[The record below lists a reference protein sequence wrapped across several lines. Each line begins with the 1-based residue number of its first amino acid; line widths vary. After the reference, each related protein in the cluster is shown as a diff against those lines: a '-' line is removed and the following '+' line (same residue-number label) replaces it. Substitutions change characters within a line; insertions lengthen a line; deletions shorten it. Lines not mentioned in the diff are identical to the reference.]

1 MLTSG
6 REFEWKKKGYIVE
19 RQLLSPALVGRVRD
33 EIISRI
39 RAAWP
44 HSPEPSSHFVD
55 GELYIIPET
64 APSPSAKEPEDRVS
78 RVFNCHTEGLSKD
91 LAQDPKIA
99 RIVRDLI
106 GPKISCFQS
115 QFVFKN
121 PGVIGQPWHQ
131 DSYYFKF
138 DRQPQVTV
146 WIPLSEVTQEN
157 GCLWVVPGS
166 HSGPIYDHIPDR
178 RQEANSGYLEIA
190 GADFSS
196 QVPVLLSPGD
206 VLFFH
211 SYLMH
216 KAADNVADYRRIAV
230 VYHYALTGTKAISPE
245 VEATLARVNRW
256 MPISDAAS
264 S

>member
-1 MLTSG
+1 MSSRN
-6 REFEWKKKGYIVE
+6 RESEWSERGYFVE
-19 RQLLSPALVGRVRD
+19 RQLLSPSLVAGVRE

-39 RAAWP
+39 RGAWP
-44 HSPEPSSHFVD
+44 F
-55 GELYIIPET
+55 GEQSTFDRDLYIVPET
-64 APSPSAKEPEDRVS
+64 APPASAQEPEDRIS
-78 RVFNCHTEGLSKD
+78 RVFNCHTEGLSRQLARNAQ
-91 LAQDPKIA
+91 LAQ
-99 RIVRDLI
+99 IVQELL
-106 GPKISCFQS
+106 GGKISCFQS

-146 WIPLSEVTQEN
+146 WIPLSEVTREN

-166 HSGPIYDHIPDR
+166 HLGPIRDHSPDR
-178 RQEANSGYLEIA
+178 RKQANSGYLEITD
-190 GADFSS
+190 ADFSS

-216 KAADNVADYRRIAV
+216 RAADNVASYRRIAV
-230 VYHYALTGTKAISPE
+230 VYHYALTGTKAITPE
-245 VEATLARVNRW
+245 VEASLARVNRW
-256 MPISDAAS
+256 MPIPEAAS
-264 S
+264 G